1 MQQTSADPSFK
12 INFYKCCSFFLFHC
26 RTGFNGTERFQR
38 NVSNLGGLLKD
49 VDLQIFDW
57 TIREED
63 GNLQTRWRFS
73 AILDLPWKP
82 RLAAAG
88 GTLHV
93 FDPETNLVVQHIESW
108 DVEPGKVIQSLLKPS
123 SKVPTSNWEVLMMS
137 VVEGDAMGIWLA
149 SSLNVLKLSAAV
161 LGLSVV
167 LSVVTGDGLG
177 IWPVAAGALVT
188 AAVTEVRKISGGMG
202 GNPGS

>member
-1 MQQTSADPSFK
+1 
-12 INFYKCCSFFLFHC
+12 
-26 RTGFNGTERFQR
+26 
-38 NVSNLGGLLKD
+38 
-49 VDLQIFDW
+49 
-57 TIREED
+57 
-63 GNLQTRWRFS
+63 
-73 AILDLPWKP
+73 
-82 RLAAAG
+82 
-88 GTLHV
+88 
-93 FDPETNLVVQHIESW
+93 
-108 DVEPGKVIQSLLKPS
+108 
-123 SKVPTSNWEVLMMS
+123 MMS